1 MTQAMPQ
8 GKLYESQKLALWY
21 FWVALALFGAQVLFG
36 LLAAWQYL
44 DPNFLYGK
52 LNFMT
57 NRMLH
62 VNAMI
67 VWLLLGFMGGGLLVP
82 TPGA

>member
-1 MTQAMPQ
+1 MTQPLPQ

-44 DPNFLYGK
+44 DPGFLYGK

-57 NRMLH
+57 NQ
-62 VNAMI
+62 
-67 VWLLLGFMGGGLLVP
+67 
-82 TPGA
+82 